1 MRIIRTHEDIAAGL
15 AGLVMLDARLEPVVA
30 SAGPVPLRR
39 ADPGYAG
46 IANII
51 VSQMVSKASAAAIW
65 SRMETALG
73 EISASS
79 VAALSDDD
87 CRKVGLSRAKADTLR
102 RVARVVLDGTLDL
115 DAICLAEGSAAI
127 SELTA
132 IKGVGRWTAQ
142 VYLLFCAGHPDVFP
156 VGDVALQN
164 AVAHALALDT
174 RPSERELEALA
185 GLWSPWRSVAARLF
199 WAYYASQMRRDAL
212 PVPP

>member
-39 ADPGYAG
+39 ADPGYPG

-73 EISASS
+73 EISAPT

-87 CRKVGLSRAKADTLR
+87 CRAVGLSRAKADALR
-102 RVARVVLDGTLDL
+102 RVARVVLDGELDL
-115 DAICLAEGSAAI
+115 EAICLMDGATAI
-127 SELTA
+127 AELTA
-132 IKGVGRWTAQ
+132 IKGIGGWTAQ

-164 AVAHALALDT
+164 AVGHALALDA
-174 RPSERELEALA
+174 RPSARELEALTE
-185 GLWSPWRSVAARLF
+185 LWSPWRSVAARLF
-199 WAYYASQMRRDAL
+199 WAYYATQMRRDGL